1 MSEHENPVRQHQSEP
16 QRHTPEPPMR
26 DELTAAEKSLLRRLT
41 EVLRFAD
48 FMALLMVAATA
59 FSAYATWRTATIAQE
74 LLTSSER
81 PYFGVEGVNLD
92 RSVVGD
98 PRVFVEYRNFGHV
111 PADEVNLQAM
121 MFIDDQPLDSNT
133 VAKNVGILSP
143 NVPHHI
149 YFHIPRDR
157 FALVA
162 EGHTTLSTQIHA
174 WYKSASGR
182 VFCYR
187 ERFIYMRDS
196 GIFEIGGGS
205 SRCDSLPPG
214 TS

>member
-1 MSEHENPVRQHQSEP
+1 MAKVEEGNGMGELSG
-16 QRHTPEPPMR
+16 R
-26 DELTAAEKSLLRRLT
+26 DRSILRKMT
-41 EVLRFAD
+41 SFMEFAD
-48 FMALLMVAATA
+48 LMALLMVAATA
-59 FSAYATWRTATIAQE
+59 FSGYATWRTATIAGE
-74 LLTSSER
+74 LLMSSER

-92 RSVVGD
+92 RSFADD

-143 NVPHHI
+143 NVPHHT

-162 EGHTTLSTQIHA
+162 AGHTTLSTQIHA
-174 WYKSASGR
+174 WYRSASGR

-187 ERFIYMRDS
+187 ERFVYMRDS
-196 GIFEIGGGS
+196 GIFEISGGS
-205 SRCDSLPPG
+205 SRCDSLPPV

>member
-1 MSEHENPVRQHQSEP
+1 MAKGEEKVEEGNGKG
-16 QRHTPEPPMR
+16 
-26 DELTAAEKSLLRRLT
+26 ELSGGDRSILRKLT
-41 EVLRFAD
+41 SFMEFAD
-48 FMALLMVAATA
+48 LMALLMVAATA
-59 FSAYATWRTATIAQE
+59 FSGYATWRTATIAQE
-74 LLTSSER
+74 LLMSSER

-92 RSVVGD
+92 RSVAGD
-98 PRVFVEYRNFGHV
+98 PRIFVEYRNFGHV
-111 PADEVNLQAM
+111 PADEVNLQAV
-121 MFIDDQPLDSNT
+121 MFIDDQPLDSTT

-149 YFHIPRDR
+149 YFHVPRDR

-162 EGHTTLSTQIHA
+162 AGHTTLSTQIHA
-174 WYKSASGR
+174 WYRNASGR

-187 ERFIYMRDS
+187 ERFVYMRDS
-196 GIFEIGGGS
+196 GIFEISGGS

>member
-1 MSEHENPVRQHQSEP
+1 MAKVQKVEEGNGMGELSG
-16 QRHTPEPPMR
+16 R
-26 DELTAAEKSLLRRLT
+26 DRSILRKMT
-41 EVLRFAD
+41 SFMEFAD
-48 FMALLMVAATA
+48 LMALLMVAATA
-59 FSAYATWRTATIAQE
+59 FSGYATWRTATIAQE
-74 LLTSSER
+74 LLMSSER
-81 PYFGVEGVNLD
+81 PYFGVEGVNLE

-121 MFIDDQPLDSNT
+121 MFIDDRPLESNP

-149 YFHIPRDR
+149 YFHVPRDR

-162 EGHTTLSTQIHA
+162 AGHTTLSTQIHA

-182 VFCYR
+182 AFCYR
-187 ERFIYMRDS
+187 ERFVYMRDS
-196 GIFEIGGGS
+196 GIFEISGGS

>member
-1 MSEHENPVRQHQSEP
+1 MAKVEEKVEEGNG
-16 QRHTPEPPMR
+16 MG
-26 DELTAAEKSLLRRLT
+26 ELSGGDRSILRKLT
-41 EVLRFAD
+41 SFMEFAD
-48 FMALLMVAATA
+48 LMALLMVAATA
-59 FSAYATWRTATIAQE
+59 FSGYATWRTATIAGE
-74 LLTSSER
+74 LLMSSER

-92 RSVVGD
+92 RSFADD

-133 VAKNVGILSP
+133 KNVGILSP

-162 EGHTTLSTQIHA
+162 AGHTTLSMQIHA
-174 WYKSASGR
+174 WYRSASGR

-187 ERFIYMRDS
+187 ERFVYMRDS
-196 GIFEIGGGS
+196 GIFEISGGS

>member
-1 MSEHENPVRQHQSEP
+1 MEKGEGEREEGNG
-16 QRHTPEPPMR
+16 
-26 DELTAAEKSLLRRLT
+26 ELSGGDGSISRNSISRKLT
-41 EVLRFAD
+41 SFLEFAD
-48 FMALLMVAATA
+48 LMALLMVAATA
-59 FSAYATWRTATIAQE
+59 FSGYATWRTATIAGE
-74 LLTSSER
+74 LLMSSER
-81 PYFGVEGVNLD
+81 PYFGVEGVSLD
-92 RSVVGD
+92 RSVADD

-133 VAKNVGILSP
+133 LVKNVGILSP

-149 YFHIPRDR
+149 YFHVPRDR

-162 EGHTTLSTQIHA
+162 AGHTTLSTQIVA
-174 WYKSASGR
+174 WYKNASGR

-187 ERFIYMRDS
+187 ERFVYMRDS
-196 GIFEIGGGS
+196 GIFEISGGS
-205 SRCDSLPPG
+205 SRCDSPPPG

>member
-1 MSEHENPVRQHQSEP
+1 MGKVEEKREEGNG
-16 QRHTPEPPMR
+16 MG
-26 DELTAAEKSLLRRLT
+26 ELSGGDRSILRKLT
-41 EVLRFAD
+41 SFMEFAD
-48 FMALLMVAATA
+48 LMALLMVAATA
-59 FSAYATWRTATIAQE
+59 FSGYATWRTAIIAGE
-74 LLTSSER
+74 LLMSSER

-92 RSVVGD
+92 RSVAGD

-121 MFIDDQPLDSNT
+121 MFIDDRPLDSNT
-133 VAKNVGILSP
+133 VARNVGILSP

-149 YFHIPRDR
+149 YFHVPRDP
-157 FALVA
+157 FSLVA
-162 EGHTTLSTQIHA
+162 TGHTILSTQIHA

-187 ERFIYMRDS
+187 ERFVYMRDS
-196 GIFEIGGGS
+196 GIFEISGGS
-205 SRCDSLPPG
+205 SRCESLPPG

>member
-1 MSEHENPVRQHQSEP
+1 MGKVEEKREEGNG
-16 QRHTPEPPMR
+16 MG
-26 DELTAAEKSLLRRLT
+26 ELSGGDRSILRKLT
-41 EVLRFAD
+41 SFMEFAD
-48 FMALLMVAATA
+48 LMALLMVAATA
-59 FSAYATWRTATIAQE
+59 FSGYATWRTAIIAGE
-74 LLTSSER
+74 LLMSSER

-92 RSVVGD
+92 RSVAGD

-121 MFIDDQPLDSNT
+121 MFIDDRPLDSNT
-133 VAKNVGILSP
+133 VARNVGILSP

-149 YFHIPRDR
+149 YFHVPRDR

-162 EGHTTLSTQIHA
+162 TGHTTLSTQIHA

-187 ERFIYMRDS
+187 ERFVYTRDS
-196 GIFEIGGGS
+196 GIFEISGGS
-205 SRCDSLPPG
+205 SRCESLPPG